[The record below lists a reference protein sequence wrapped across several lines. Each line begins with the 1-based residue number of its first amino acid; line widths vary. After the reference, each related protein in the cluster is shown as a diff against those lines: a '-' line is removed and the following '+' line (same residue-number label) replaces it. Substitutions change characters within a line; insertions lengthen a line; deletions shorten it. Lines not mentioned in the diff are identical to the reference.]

1 MPPTISVSRASSVQ
15 SFHSSFLSTS
25 LSHTAAGQCNS
36 SSSSSTSVF
45 SSSLST
51 SASSSSTTP
60 STVSGN
66 CKDECQ
72 QPPQQGSSS
81 TSPERTMGLM
91 SAILMI
97 IGTLIGTGIF
107 ASPGPLFDSVR
118 STQTSFMIWGFA
130 GIICTIGAFA
140 YAELGTMFPESGGDF
155 QYLSRAY
162 GKKVALV
169 FGWSFIT
176 ILNPIGTAGIAG
188 VLGRYSVDVIIYFR
202 TGTSAGIGGASP
214 AGYEQ
219 QAFNATGF
227 PSVLNGTGYNVPRVH
242 SLYAPGT
249 PGYDSIPKVPLPQE
263 YTGAVLPSAAHT
275 DEMPWV
281 VRSFSIGA
289 IILMG
294 LINIFFKEGGKYA
307 SNVLAIFKIAGM
319 CMLIVIGSVQAVK
332 NHAQS
337 EALSIPIENS
347 SQNILDYVSALCFAF
362 FAYNGFN
369 NINLGLGELRDP
381 ERNLKKAVWIAMPF
395 VTILFLL
402 ANFAFFSILSSYDL
416 RHVHSLSLH
425 AGHTVLGQPGGLLMA
440 GTVIASALG
449 SINANI
455 WAGSRLLVIMAKD
468 NAIIPSTVSKVWKRA
483 GTQAFAIIILIMQ
496 ASIHALINLDFKTF
510 SKIYS
515 AVGWSWYGLSIA
527 GLLYL
532 RRTKPSY
539 PRPVKVFW
547 PLALGFVLVAFF
559 LVFGSLTLAFM
570 SSSKKASS
578 DSEEEKIGADKYMS
592 VVMFGMAI
600 LFMLGVI
607 PAFYLTRWYNR
618 RRNVKHGSATGVS
631 STGGQNNNNNDKN
644 DNDSDNDS
652 NDRDEATSNQEE
664 LVPRATTRQQPTIE
678 VDGSDDEKP
687 LRRHSGASS
696 ITLVGESKRKRRQ
709 QRRHLDNGDGLGI
722 SRSGSL
728 QINGDDDEGDDD
740 DDDDDEEGTTRAQAL
755 NAARLGRHDGLGIA
769 EAGGSCSSEYGNRI
783 NNKSGYFSPTSPS
796 PLCMSPVFTIPSG
809 SFSSSPCGSSSHS
822 PISRYLDLPRIEKF
836 GSRSSETTLGLEAYM
851 CSKEG
856 KEEEEEGQ
864 DTTKD
869 QYLDSEQNDRI
880 EELDIDESRSG
891 SYFLDIPLFTNNSPL
906 SPPPRPRVLERQ
918 NTDITFT
925 DERVHPFDMPSL
937 TENPFC

>member
-1 MPPTISVSRASSVQ
+1 MPPTISISRASSVR
-15 SFHSSFLSTS
+15 SSRSSSSSQF
-25 LSHTAAGQCNS
+25 AAGQRNNS
-36 SSSSSTSVF
+36 SSSSVS
-45 SSSLST
+45 
-51 SASSSSTTP
+51 SASSTNSSAA
-60 STVSGN
+60 SGN
-66 CKDECQ
+66 SKDGCQ
-72 QPPQQGSSS
+72 EQGTSSA
-81 TSPERTMGLM
+81 PERTMGLM

-130 GIICTIGAFA
+130 GIVCTIGAFA

-155 QYLSRAY
+155 QYLARAY

-188 VLGRYSVDVIIYFR
+188 VLGRYSVDVITYLR

-214 AGYEQ
+214 Q
-219 QAFNATGF
+219 QAINATGF
-227 PSVLNGTGYNVPRVH
+227 PSILNGTGYNIPHLH
-242 SLYAPGT
+242 SPYSPGT
-249 PGYDSIPKVPLPQE
+249 PAYASIPKVPFAADR
-263 YTGAVLPSAAHT
+263 TGAVLPVHT
-275 DEMPWV
+275 EDMPWV
-281 VRSFSIGA
+281 IRSFSIGA

-319 CMLIVIGSVQAVK
+319 CMLIVIGSMQAVK
-332 NHAQS
+332 NHAHS
-337 EALSIPIENS
+337 EALSIPIGES
-347 SQNILDYVSALCFAF
+347 SQNVLDYVSALCFAF

-381 ERNLKKAVWIAMPF
+381 ERNLKRAVWIAMPF

-425 AGHTVLGQPGGLLMA
+425 AGHTVLGQPGGFLMA

-468 NAIIPSTVSKVWKRA
+468 NAIIPSSVGKVWVRA
-483 GTQAFAIIILIMQ
+483 GTQAIAISILVAQ

-527 GLLYL
+527 GLLYM
-532 RRTKPSY
+532 RKSKPSY

-570 SSSKKASS
+570 SSSRKVTGGS
-578 DSEEEKIGADKYMS
+578 DSEEEPSGPGKYMS
-592 VVMFGMAI
+592 VIMFGMAV

-618 RRNVKHGSATGVS
+618 RRGVKHGSATGDGFVPANGQD
-631 STGGQNNNNNDKN
+631 GGDANGHSDGNSNDKN
-644 DNDSDNDS
+644 EETTVS
-652 NDRDEATSNQEE
+652 QEGR
-664 LVPRATTRQQPTIE
+664 VPRATRQNSNLEIDKKAT
-678 VDGSDDEKP
+678 
-687 LRRHSGASS
+687 RRHSTASS
-696 ITLVGESKRKRRQ
+696 ITLVGEAKRKRYFQSLRDQ
-709 QRRHLDNGDGLGI
+709 QRGYLDSGISRQNSLHIGGDDDDQEEMARVQSLKDAKLRRQVGLGI
-722 SRSGSL
+722 SEMGSSSSSSSSY
-728 QINGDDDEGDDD
+728 NRHNDSNNDK
-740 DDDDDEEGTTRAQAL
+740 EE
-755 NAARLGRHDGLGIA
+755 
-769 EAGGSCSSEYGNRI
+769 
-783 NNKSGYFSPTSPS
+783 YFSTTEPS
-796 PLCMSPVFTIPSG
+796 QLCMSPVSKSSA
-809 SFSSSPCGSSSHS
+809 SFPNSPNGLSNSHNS
-822 PISRYLDLPRIEKF
+822 QHLDLPRNEKSS
-836 GSRSSETTLGLEAYM
+836 SRYSETTLGLKACLY
-851 CSKEG
+851 SKEG
-856 KEEEEEGQ
+856 KEGETEDEGQ
-864 DTTKD
+864 SP
-869 QYLDSEQNDRI
+869 QLDQNDRI
-880 EELDIDESRSG
+880 EELGIDCSRSRSR
-891 SYFLDIPLFTNNSPL
+891 SYLLNIPLHDDNSP
-906 SPPPRPRVLERQ
+906 SSNRPPPMTRQ
-918 NTDITFT
+918 NTETTFT
-925 DERVHPFDMPSL
+925 NERRVCPFETSPDIPP
-937 TENPFC
+937 TP